1 LLPLLAQMAV
11 GRVND
16 PVLKVFGNDYPTR
29 DGTCVRDYIHVLD
42 LAAGHLLA
50 LEALSERSFQ
60 KTFGNVRE
68 PNVNYKAY
76 NLGKG
81 RGQSVFEIVNAMTK
95 ASGYHFETD
104 IVGRRVGDVPDLTG
118 DPTLAEEELGF
129 SAPRNLETMCRDL
142 WNWQTKNPLGYD
154 TPLPSERETPV
165 QHLDEEL
172 VNGEEKEPG
181 VFVLDQLSDVESFA
195 KVTASKA
202 DANSQRVPVLAT

>member
-1 LLPLLAQMAV
+1 MITQHGTPDILVNFAGPLL
-11 GRVND
+11 
-16 PVLKVFGNDYPTR
+16 TSSSR

-60 KTFGNVRE
+60 KTFGNVPE

-104 IVGRRVGDVPDLTG
+104 IVGRR
-118 DPTLAEEELGF
+118 
-129 SAPRNLETMCRDL
+129 
-142 WNWQTKNPLGYD
+142 
-154 TPLPSERETPV
+154 
-165 QHLDEEL
+165 L
-172 VNGEEKEPG
+172 VSRS
-181 VFVLDQLSDVESFA
+181 FLS
-195 KVTASKA
+195 
-202 DANSQRVPVLAT
+202 